1 MKKYRHLQI
10 KEIKNVYIKKDLNIE
25 EKEFHLKDLKKMY
38 LNQIL
43 DYYNNDIDTPHHKMS
58 DIYYYIYCYNLSDK
72 KCGKYTENLIE
83 RYKSSNIKQA
93 KNNFRKITRNYI
105 IDNDKKLVKIVPI
118 KNYLTEKTIL
128 KSLLTL

>member
-1 MKKYRHLQI
+1 MS
-10 KEIKNVYIKKDLNIE
+10 
-25 EKEFHLKDLKKMY
+25 

-43 DYYNNDIDTPHHKMS
+43 DYYNNDIDTPLNKMS
-58 DIYYYIYCYNLSDK
+58 DIYYYIYYYNLSDK
-72 KCGKYTENLIE
+72 KFGKYTENLIE